1 VILISAEQAW
11 LLNPMGNPGK
21 PHRSC
26 PTFIPHVV
34 QVYLE
39 VFNKSAKSQAPELL
53 PGRQVTYSFYCP
65 PTERET
71 TLPSTNDM
79 RATFV
84 FLALVQSVAIIAAP
98 AKLAERDLYW
108 EGPDE
113 GVRYLT

>member
-1 VILISAEQAW
+1 
-11 LLNPMGNPGK
+11 
-21 PHRSC
+21 
-26 PTFIPHVV
+26 
-34 QVYLE
+34 
-39 VFNKSAKSQAPELL
+39 
-53 PGRQVTYSFYCP
+53 
-65 PTERET
+65 
-71 TLPSTNDM
+71 M